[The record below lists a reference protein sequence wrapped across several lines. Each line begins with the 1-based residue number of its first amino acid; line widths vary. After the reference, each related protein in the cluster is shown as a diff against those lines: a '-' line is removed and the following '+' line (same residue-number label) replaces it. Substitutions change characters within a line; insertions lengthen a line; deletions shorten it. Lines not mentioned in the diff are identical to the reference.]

1 MANETKYAFL
11 MIRFNTPNIIK
22 EIQEKLSEDDLYYG
36 DGSRS
41 GFGIETDT
49 HVTLVPC
56 LDNNVDL
63 DDIKDMLEP
72 LDKYQT
78 FLTNISM
85 FDNPDFEVLKCDA
98 SSILLFNT
106 NKLITDKFPTHSEYR
121 DYHPHATIAY
131 VKHGVAEKYT
141 KDVLDKLVV
150 LEPKEFWFSYYDE
163 NGNEKEITWK

>member
-1 MANETKYAFL
+1 MANESKYAFL
-11 MIRFNTPNIIK
+11 MIRFNTPDIIK
-22 EIQEKLSEDDLYYG
+22 EIQEKLSDDDLYYG
-36 DGSRS
+36 DDSRS
-41 GFGIETDT
+41 GLGIETDT

-98 SSILLFNT
+98 SSIPLFNT
-106 NKLITDKFPTHSEYR
+106 NKLITDKYPTHSDYKE
-121 DYHPHATIAY
+121 YHPHATIAY

-141 KDVLDKLVV
+141 KDVLDKLIV

-163 NGNEKEITWK
+163 NGNEKEVTWK

>member
-11 MIRFNTPNIIK
+11 MIRFNTPYIIK

-98 SSILLFNT
+98 SSIPLFNT

>member
-1 MANETKYAFL
+1 MSTENKYAFL
-11 MIRFNTPNIIK
+11 MIRFNTPDIIK

-41 GFGIETDT
+41 GFGLETDT

-56 LDNNVDL
+56 LDNDIDL
-63 DDIKDMLEP
+63 DSLKQLLKP
-72 LDKYQT
+72 LGEYQT

-85 FDNPDFEVLKCDA
+85 FDNPSFEVLKCDA
-98 SSILLFNT
+98 SSIPLFNT
-106 NKLITDKFPTHSEYR
+106 NKLITDKFTTHSEYKE
-121 DYHPHATIAY
+121 YHPHVTIAY

-141 KDVLDKLVV
+141 KDILDKLIV
-150 LEPKEFWFSYYDE
+150 LEPKEFWFSYYDK

>member
-11 MIRFNTPNIIK
+11 MIRFNTPDIIK

-49 HVTLVPC
+49 HVTLVSC

-98 SSILLFNT
+98 SSIPLFNT

>member
-1 MANETKYAFL
+1 MVNETKYAFL
-11 MIRFNTPNIIK
+11 MIRFNTPYIIK

-98 SSILLFNT
+98 SSIPLFNT

>member
-11 MIRFNTPNIIK
+11 MIRFNTPDIIK

-63 DDIKDMLEP
+63 DDIKNMLEP

-98 SSILLFNT
+98 SSIPLFNT